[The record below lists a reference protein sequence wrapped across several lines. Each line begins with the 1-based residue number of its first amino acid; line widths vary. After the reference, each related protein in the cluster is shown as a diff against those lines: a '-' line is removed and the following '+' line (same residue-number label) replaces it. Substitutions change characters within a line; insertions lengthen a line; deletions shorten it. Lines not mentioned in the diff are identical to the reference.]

1 MAAPHVCILQT
12 SFAKREDTVAFL
24 KEKVPGVRVEF
35 ITDSTLLTDV
45 RANGGPSQAVI
56 DRMTLYAKAA
66 EISGADL
73 IVNSCSTVGEVADIY
88 AKEVNVPVMKIDL
101 PMAQE
106 AVRLGTK
113 IALIATLE
121 TTLGPSQRLIEK
133 VGAEQGKKME
143 CTQYLQNPAWDALQA
158 GHPEEHN
165 RILMESIRELDKM
178 GYDAIVMAQ
187 VSMRALLPDQE
198 GGPPPVPPRSPAPG
212 RHPKRKKHTERGENT
227 KQEHNKKKKKKKKKK
242 KIARNWYLT
251 CWWTTWSAGASPS
264 CSDCAATPSSACWT
278 PFPAARRSSTSAPG
292 MRPLPPPRLTATPA
306 SPTRPP
312 WSCATWAPA

>member
-1 MAAPHVCILQT
+1 MVAPHVCILQT

-187 VSMRALLPDQE
+187 VSMRALLPDLKDVKTPLLCSFFSGYGAIADKLNEIAVQ
-198 GGPPPVPPRSPAPG
+198 
-212 RHPKRKKHTERGENT
+212 
-227 KQEHNKKKKKKKKKK
+227 KQ
-242 KIARNWYLT
+242 
-251 CWWTTWSAGASPS
+251 
-264 CSDCAATPSSACWT
+264 
-278 PFPAARRSSTSAPG
+278 
-292 MRPLPPPRLTATPA
+292 
-306 SPTRPP
+306 
-312 WSCATWAPA
+312 

>member
-1 MAAPHVCILQT
+1 MSTAHVCILQT
-12 SFAKREDTVAFL
+12 SFAKREDTIAFL

-35 ITDSTLLTDV
+35 ITDSTLLSDV

-73 IVNSCSTVGEVADIY
+73 IVNSCSTVGEVADLY
-88 AKEVNVPVMKIDL
+88 EKEVSIPVMKVDL

-106 AVRLGTK
+106 AVKLGTK
-113 IALIATLE
+113 IALIATVE

-133 VGAEQGKKME
+133 VGTAQGKTMV

-165 RILMESIRELDKM
+165 RILMENIRKLDTM

-187 VSMRALLPDQE
+187 VSMRALLPELKDVKTPLLCSFFSGYGAIAEKLNEIAAQ
-198 GGPPPVPPRSPAPG
+198 
-212 RHPKRKKHTERGENT
+212 
-227 KQEHNKKKKKKKKKK
+227 KQADN
-242 KIARNWYLT
+242 N
-251 CWWTTWSAGASPS
+251 
-264 CSDCAATPSSACWT
+264 
-278 PFPAARRSSTSAPG
+278 
-292 MRPLPPPRLTATPA
+292 
-306 SPTRPP
+306 
-312 WSCATWAPA
+312 